1 MIPKILTVDDS
12 KMIRMMLTR
21 LFSPYLCELYE
32 AGNGEEA
39 LEVAGREKPNLIILD
54 YNMPVMDGVT
64 MLRNLREDE
73 ALRKTPVILLTA
85 DSSAG
90 LISTV
95 ARLGVRDYMTKPF
108 HEEQLLAKASRIIDL
123 MRRTPDQTA

>member
-90 LISTV
+90 LISTA

>member
-108 HEEQLLAKASRIIDL
+108 HEEQLIAKASRIIDL